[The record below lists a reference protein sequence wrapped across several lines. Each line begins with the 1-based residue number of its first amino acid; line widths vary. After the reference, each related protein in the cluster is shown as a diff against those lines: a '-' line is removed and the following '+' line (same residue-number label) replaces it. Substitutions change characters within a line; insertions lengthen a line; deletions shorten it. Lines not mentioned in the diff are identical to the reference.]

1 MLGKLFQHGD
11 TCLAN
16 AKGDKRAM
24 TKYGK
29 IAKGDLITKED
40 YDLMIHQFR
49 QSIVWMKYATESY
62 EKAITM
68 LESLRK

>member
-11 TCLAN
+11 TCLSQAN
-16 AKGDKRAM
+16 DKHSRVD
-24 TKYGK
+24 KYEK
-29 IAKGDLITKED
+29 IRKGDLITKED
-40 YDLMIHQFR
+40 YDLMIHRLR
-49 QSIVWMKYATESY
+49 QSITWMKYATESY